1 MKNDK
6 RIWRRKNKVK
16 AQKTK
21 ENIKKLNSSKESC
34 TNSLTLF
41 LMGFLTNRT
50 LWGSGGRSAPLV
62 IWLSDDI
69 FNIFFNRGLVF
80 DVKGQNPNA
89 RPCTLKIVAL
99 RIFWK
104 IINFGKNPKMLKI
117 RYLEIR
123 LFIQKRP
130 AKIKPRQVGCC
141 GFL

>member
-50 LWGSGGRSAPLV
+50 LWGSGADLPPLV
-62 IWLSDDI
+62 IRLSNDI

-80 DVKGQNPNA
+80 DVKGQ
-89 RPCTLKIVAL
+89 
-99 RIFWK
+99 
-104 IINFGKNPKMLKI
+104 KNHKRFKI

-123 LFIQKRP
+123 RFIQKRP
-130 AKIKPRQVGCC
+130 AKIKPRHPGCSVFFKRSVLAIHEKSMNINMC
-141 GFL
+141 